1 VTIDRGRFSC
11 PKSLTSCFSCFP
23 SPAVPKKGGCESYH
37 PDDAVRHPPYR
48 HQSFEMGGCE
58 SCVRPR
64 CHRQSS
70 IVTLLSSALSL
81 CCHRHFLSSSCHSVT
96 FSSLSRSSLFS
107 SFVIVCK
114 SSVILAASCA
124 PILIHRSSAGNHHV
138 SLDGEKGTV
147 II

>member
-1 VTIDRGRFSC
+1 LQKENLSRVAGFYKEVTIDRGRFSC

-81 CCHRHFLSSSCHSVT
+81 CCHQHFLSSSCHSVT
-96 FSSLSRSSLFS
+96 FSSLSHSSPFS
-107 SFVIVCK
+107 FISRRLQVVRNFGRLSRAHPDPPFK
-114 SSVILAASCA
+114 L
-124 PILIHRSSAGNHHV
+124 R
-138 SLDGEKGTV
+138 
-147 II
+147 